1 MLKIHVQ
8 VQDVATEKKYL
19 KVLADVPRAFIGDEQ
34 VAADNV
40 VADCIFLG
48 NLSVIH

>member
-1 MLKIHVQ
+1 MPTASEIRLSLQKTRI
-8 VQDVATEKKYL
+8 E
-19 KVLADVPRAFIGDEQ
+19 DVPGASIGDEQ